1 MFDQILNLVGQPPG
15 SLVYHFIILF
25 AVEAAFAIAIG
36 QWMREREGGTLR
48 LGLAIFAVLC
58 GRVALLIASLA
69 AWQGFLPRNVLLPPV
84 ERLVDTLTILALL
97 WAFVT
102 MNAPPVRRRNFLPD
116 VVTGLLTGIA
126 IIGAAG
132 TYYYWT
138 TALPSSQLFNGLW
151 IDAAWS
157 TAQIALVILGLIWM
171 LTRIRYIYDPFLKG
185 IMLILLGAAAA
196 LHLLRPTLG
205 DVAASMRVGQILV
218 MPMLAAVAYRHVV
231 EQLLHWDTFEPS
243 RLSEA
248 AAPAAAPVSDLTQ
261 QARPV
266 KRQPIATVSA
276 GDQTIAAEAIREEA
290 ASDVLIGDETVRRA
304 PAAEGMEDSGELEVV
319 DVEVLPVGMVAS
331 SALEVIDAVGGL
343 FGSLQPTAIVEAAP
357 RVVAT
362 VLRADVCALAI
373 VDEQVQRAAILGS
386 YDNIAQASLGTD
398 VLDLAD
404 HPTIVNALGRL
415 RQMKLTP
422 ARNPGELSDIYS
434 RLGISHQGPAYVQ
447 PLVNADERV
456 GVLIAGSPYSER
468 QLSNEERNLL
478 DRLGPL
484 VTAALLNAEAHQDA
498 IDAARKEADSEAERA
513 AALADDLTE
522 RAGDLDAAQ
531 HQIDEMKAYIR
542 DLHRQVEEAPRQ
554 QQAAEE
560 QIATLTAELNRLRQR
575 TDQLHE
581 GALAGA
587 ALHEG
592 GMYARQHE
600 DERIA
605 AQSEIAALRARLAH
619 ATATQQEV
627 TFLQE
632 QVAAKAREAVMLQ
645 TRLREAEA
653 VSDALREQIK
663 TGVGG
668 SRDLE
673 AFQARIAA
681 QASQI
686 ARLKAELA
694 EAQAATQGN
703 GSTLS
708 SRQEL
713 ESFDRETMARL
724 EAQLTERNA
733 LIEALE
739 AQLTSKSQAIY
750 KLESHMAEA
759 SNSLRALEAQ
769 LKGKTQEA
777 ADLQLSLI
785 AAREEAKARIAT
797 LESALGNGDGD
808 ETEIHRAQIAALEAE
823 LAEKAGAVEALETQL
838 TSARDS
844 MARLER
850 QFSDTHAAVD
860 AAIADARD
868 VDRHDEVIASIAQEL
883 RTPMNS
889 ILGYTELLLR
899 ESVGILGPLQ
909 RKFLQRVKT
918 NTERMGRMLNDLIRI
933 TALDATQMD
942 FEPERVD
949 VLAVLEEAVT
959 DTSGLFSEKGLTMR
973 LAAPD
978 ALPAVV
984 AGRQA
989 LLDVFRHLLTN
1000 AAMASPVEGEV
1011 AVTLQ
1016 ATRAELPGGDG
1027 EAYAQPAIQVDVTDS
1042 GVGIAADNYDRVFM
1056 RKYRADNPPIEG
1068 LGDTGVTLALAKA
1081 LVEAHDGR
1089 IWLDSE
1095 PGAGTTFHVL
1105 LPLGAPNEEIAV

>member
-36 QWMREREGGTLR
+36 QWMRERDNGTLR
-48 LGLAIFAVLC
+48 LTLAIFVVLC
-58 GRVALLIASLA
+58 GRVALLVASLA

-84 ERLVDTLTILALL
+84 ERLVDTLTLLALM

-102 MNAPPVRRRNFLPD
+102 MDAPPLRRRNFLPD
-116 VVTGLLTGIA
+116 VVGGLLTGIA
-126 IIGAAG
+126 IIGAVG

-157 TAQIALVILGLIWM
+157 TAQIALAVLGLLWM
-171 LTRIRYIYDPFLKG
+171 LARIRHVYDPFLKG

-205 DVAASMRVGQILV
+205 DVAASVRVGQILV

-231 EQLLHWDTFEPS
+231 EQLLHWDEFEPS
-243 RLSEA
+243 RLTEA
-248 AAPAAAPVSDLTQ
+248 EAGPATPPPTDGRTRKARVTPRPQLDDETVAAPV
-261 QARPV
+261 
-266 KRQPIATVSA
+266 
-276 GDQTIAAEAIREEA
+276 AAEI
-290 ASDVLIGDETVRRA
+290 IGEETVRHTL
-304 PAAEGMEDSGELEVV
+304 AEAGQGEEAGEI
-319 DVEVLPVGMVAS
+319 DIVEVEALPVGMANVT
-331 SALEVIDAVGGL
+331 ALEVLDAIGGL
-343 FGSLQPTAIVEAAP
+343 FSSLQPTAIVEAAP

-373 VDEQVQRAAILGS
+373 VDEEVQRAAILGS

-434 RLGISHQGPAYVQ
+434 RLGISHTGPAYVQ

-456 GVLIAGSPYSER
+456 GALIAGSPYSER

-478 DRLGPL
+478 DRIGPL
-484 VTAALLNAEAHQDA
+484 ITAALLNAEGHQDV
-498 IDAARKEADSEAERA
+498 IDAARKEADSEAEHA
-513 AALADDLTE
+513 ASLADNLTE
-522 RAGDLDAAQ
+522 RTTDLEAARE
-531 HQIDEMKAYIR
+531 QIGEMKDYIR
-542 DLHRQVEEAPRQ
+542 DLHRQLEEAPRQ
-554 QQAAEE
+554 QQAAEQ
-560 QIATLTAELNRLRQR
+560 QIEALEAELNQLRQR
-575 TDQLHE
+575 ADQLHE
-581 GALAGA
+581 GALTGA
-587 ALHEG
+587 AYHEAG
-592 GMYARQHE
+592 LYARQHE
-600 DERIA
+600 EERIA
-605 AQSEIAALRARLAH
+605 AQSEIGALRARLAH

-653 VSDALREQIK
+653 VADALREQIQ
-663 TGVGG
+663 TGAGG
-668 SRDLE
+668 SRDME
-673 AFQARIAA
+673 AFQARITA

-694 EAQAATQGN
+694 EANAAHGESAPAVP
-703 GSTLS
+703 GREDLD
-708 SRQEL
+708 
-713 ESFDRETMARL
+713 SFDRETMARL

-750 KLESHMAEA
+750 KLEGHMAEA
-759 SNSLRALEAQ
+759 SNSLRALEEQ
-769 LKGKTQEA
+769 LQGKTREA
-777 ADLQLSLI
+777 ADLQFSLV

-797 LESALGNGDGD
+797 LEAALEGD
-808 ETEIHRAQIAALEAE
+808 EGDEEADAGVRRAQIAVLEAE
-823 LAEKAGAVEALETQL
+823 LAEKAGAVEALEAQL
-838 TSARDS
+838 AETRDS
-844 MARLER
+844 MGRLEQ
-850 QFSDTHAAVD
+850 QFSDTHAVVD

-933 TALDATQMD
+933 TAQDATQIT
-942 FEPERVD
+942 FEPERID
-949 VLAVLEEAVT
+949 VLAVLEEAIT
-959 DTSGLFSEKGLTMR
+959 ETSDLFSEKGLTMR

-978 ALPAVV
+978 ALPEVL

-1000 AAMASPVEGEV
+1000 AGMASPVEGEV
-1011 AVTLQ
+1011 TAALQ
-1016 ATRAELPGGDG
+1016 ATEAELPDDG
-1027 EAYAQPAIQVDVTDS
+1027 EMRMRQAIQLDVTDS
-1042 GVGIAADNYDRVFM
+1042 GVGIDSADYDRVFM

-1081 LVEAHDGR
+1081 LVEAHNGR

-1095 PGAGTTFHVL
+1095 PGAGTTFHIL
-1105 LPLGAPNEEIAV
+1105 LPLGGNNGEIVV